1 MKEIEILTGIPY
13 NALFLPYFDMYT
25 IYDNRDNAMTI
36 VYDKGNKG
44 NKIFSLHISLTSDKK
59 GLITDNYTCT
69 NRTPV
74 NKIKKAIKAYLESY
88 GYKVK
93 LGKHPCSS

>member
-1 MKEIEILTGIPY
+1 MKGIEILKGIPY
-13 NALFLPYFDMYT
+13 TALCLPY
-25 IYDNRDNAMTI
+25 YDEGTVYDSQNNSMVI
-36 VYDKGNKG
+36 VYSRG
-44 NKIFSLHISLTSDKK
+44 NKIFSLHISLTNDKK
-59 GLITDNYTCT
+59 GLVTDNYTYS

-74 NKIKKAIKAYLESY
+74 NKIKKTVKAYLESY